1 MAGEPCSSLPR
12 STNYLIWI
20 MDISALLTRVSPD
33 KPCGNDFETD
43 NSLGVEMDA
52 LETLV
57 AGTIADDGSTIPPR
71 WPDVKKKAFA
81 LAKKGKH
88 LRIATI
94 IAEYGLMAEG
104 LMGFGEGIKLILNW
118 CSEYWETIQ
127 PVDRITVIE
136 VIRAPRFLP
145 KIERLAITRSRSG
158 EFSFQDFRN
167 ARGAITKAR
176 AEIMRATGKAG
187 SPKVEI
193 HSAKD
198 AAAQV
203 NEASGQIRAAVSEG
217 NEIEKEG
224 DIQAALNWALL
235 VFGAFGDTS
244 REVHQ
249 ANIDC
254 MNSMLENIEALE
266 NLFREQADR
275 LESGSDDKSFRA
287 ERLSMEPLR
296 ELITGM
302 RDALLVFTQ
311 DLLGQ
316 SVGSSSSEGNA
327 DAESISGAGVAGHI
341 LTGKGQS
348 RESIIAMLD
357 QAINFF
363 EVTEPSSP
371 VPLLLKRAKRCI
383 GKNFM
388 ELIDELA
395 PDKIQAELV
404 LKPYTDQQAID
415 NT

>member
-1 MAGEPCSSLPR
+1 
-12 STNYLIWI
+12 
-20 MDISALLTRVSPD
+20 MDISALLTPVSPD

-104 LMGFGEGIKLILNW
+104 LVGFGEGIKLIFNW

-127 PVDRITVIE
+127 PADRITVIE

-145 KIERLAITRSRSG
+145 KIERLAITRSKSG

-176 AEIMRATGKAG
+176 AEIMRVTGKAG

-198 AAAQV
+198 AMTQA
-203 NEASGQIRAAVSEG
+203 NEASGQIRAAASEG
-217 NEIEKEG
+217 KEIEKEG
-224 DIQAALNWALL
+224 DIQAALNQALL

-244 REVHQ
+244 RELHQ

-254 MNSMLENIEALE
+254 LDAMLEDIEALE
-266 NLFREQADR
+266 NLFSEQADR

-296 ELITGM
+296 ELLAGM
-302 RDALLVFTQ
+302 RDALLIFTQ
-311 DLLGQ
+311 DI
-316 SVGSSSSEGNA
+316 SERTVGSSSGEGTTET
-327 DAESISGAGVAGHI
+327 ESISGTGVAGSI
-341 LTGKGQS
+341 MTGKAPS
-348 RESIIAMLD
+348 RDAIIAMLD
-357 QAINFF
+357 QAIKFF

-383 GKNFM
+383 GKSFM

-404 LKPYTDQQAID
+404 LKPYIDQQAIE
-415 NT
+415 NA